1 MNEKEWKEWFEQNF
15 LDGDPIQKGQMLSS
29 EECLEAVME
38 TQRLERERIRR
49 IVKSRLAILDTLFVS
64 TQGIKQDETASKINE
79 LNDLLSKLYG

>member
-49 IVKSRLAILDTLFVS
+49 IIESEFNAIVFDRMGIASS
-64 TQGIKQDETASKINE
+64 THDFK
-79 LNDLLSKLYG
+79 DLILSKLTNE